1 MIPKFRAWVKESK
14 KMIHVGSIDLTN
26 KVIYYSYWQ
35 QSEEGNNLFGDAIT
49 FDETILMQS
58 TGMVDKN
65 GVEIFEGDILEVT
78 DTSLF
83 GGNYRGAIVYIE
95 RWGVYGFSML
105 DAKVI
110 STNEFDKHS
119 IGFLMKEFG
128 SCFTLAEAS
137 RKSNFSYKVIGNIY
151 QNSDLLESVEVE

>member
-1 MIPKFRAWVKESK
+1 MIPKFRAYHKEL
-14 KMIHVGSIDLTN
+14 KMMFEVLAIDLFN
-26 KVIYYSYWQ
+26 KAVSVKFDKEHYRHYS
-35 QSEEGNNLFGDAIT
+35 
-49 FDETILMQS
+49 FDDIILMQS
-58 TGMVDKN
+58 TGLFDKN

-83 GGNYRGAIVYIE
+83 GGNYRGVIWYIE

-137 RKSNFSYKVIGNIY
+137 RKSNYSYKNIGNIY
-151 QNSDLLESVEVE
+151 ENPNLLESVEE

>member
-1 MIPKFRAWVKESK
+1 MITKFRAWDKHNK
-14 KMIHVGSIDLTN
+14 KMFTN
-26 KVIYYSYWQ
+26 DQIIIWN
-35 QSEEGNNLFGDAIT
+35 GNVYANDSGKLSVERLRGWSVDGKYLI
-49 FDETILMQS
+49 QS
-58 TGMVDKN
+58 TGLFDKN

-83 GGNYRGAIVYIE
+83 GGNYRGAIVYLE
-95 RWGVYGFSML
+95 RWGVYGFSLL

-151 QNSDLLESVEVE
+151 QNSDLLESVEE

>member
-1 MIPKFRAWVKESK
+1 MIPKFRAWDKANK
-14 KMIHVGSIDLTN
+14 KMCDVKAWSEFNGGEVTIKRDGEN
-26 KVIYYSYWQ
+26 ASYVV
-35 QSEEGNNLFGDAIT
+35 SLDDI
-49 FDETILMQS
+49 ILMQS
-58 TGMVDKN
+58 TGLFDKN
-65 GVEIFEGDILEVT
+65 GVEIFDGDILEVT

-83 GGNYRGAIVYIE
+83 GGNYRGAVGYLDN
-95 RWGVYGFSML
+95 WGVYGFSML

-137 RKSNFSYKVIGNIY
+137 RKSNYSYKNIGNIY
-151 QNSDLLESVEVE
+151 KNPDLLERVEVE

>member
-1 MIPKFRAWVKESK
+1 MIPKFRGK
-14 KMIHVGSIDLTN
+14 SIDKSN
-26 KVIYYSYWQ
+26 KGKWVYGNLIVD
-35 QSEEGNNLFGDAIT
+35 GNNALIVNGIVECEEDYVALGDWCPVDIN
-49 FDETILMQS
+49 TIGQS
-58 TGMVDKN
+58 TSPKDKN

-83 GGNYRGAIVYIE
+83 GGSYRGAIEYLE

-137 RKSNFSYKVIGNIY
+137 KTSNYSYKIIGNIY
-151 QNSDLLESVEVE
+151 ENPDLLESV